1 MSSSFAKKLADSDK
15 RVRDKTF
22 VNVSKWLA
30 SRETLTAIDG
40 KKLWRGLFYSYWHAD
55 GRATQLEVANKMGA
69 LVHVLNREVAM
80 VYLEAGLWT
89 MRTEWGGIDKHRM
102 DKYCLLTRRVLHHG
116 FRFAGER
123 GWDMADDI
131 GRAMAEAIFGAP
143 KSAQLEGIGFKLHV
157 AEVFLREVEAVCKGE
172 TGLAMDDGEEEIEA
186 GAPTPIPSGALAA
199 LVVVFINAMQK
210 EESNVLLKRIRT
222 DVFEPLTDASR
233 ASEDPRAPRLTP
245 SALKK
250 LYERAITL
258 GAEHG
263 VDDACRESL
272 YELHAMLK
280 KGASKIKKD
289 AEARGEDPEAEDV
302 ASPPKKRKQNGVSQ
316 ESAGLVNGST
326 EKKKKKKST
335 KSTSP
340 STKRPRRKKRN
351 VVSANVAW
359 QRSSPREKQRKSE
372 ALRRRRRKS
381 QAQSHPMMPRRQNR
395 QTRQRGVDR
404 SWSPCAPS
412 WTAETPRRRR
422 RRSTRSTPR
431 PCPRDRNA

>member
-1 MSSSFAKKLADSDK
+1 MVGQS
-15 RVRDKTF
+15 RD
-22 VNVSKWLA
+22 A
-30 SRETLTAIDG
+30 AAIDG

-69 LVHVLNREVAM
+69 LVHVLNREVAT

-172 TGLAMDDGEEEIEA
+172 TGLAMDDGEEDVEA

-199 LVVVFINAMQK
+199 LVVIFVNAMQK

-280 KGASKIKKD
+280 KGASKIKRD

-302 ASPPKKRKQNGVSQ
+302 AAPPKKQNGVSQ
-316 ESAGLVNGST
+316 ESAEVANGST
-326 EKKKKKKST
+326 EKKKKKKMM
-335 KSTSP
+335 K
-340 STKRPRRKKRN
+340 TKRKDDEVRR
-351 VVSANVAW
+351 S
-359 QRSSPREKQRKSE
+359 
-372 ALRRRRRKS
+372 RRRRGRQEREETSKARTS
-381 QAQSHPMMPRRQNR
+381 SGQGARRAR
-395 QTRQRGVDR
+395 SRGR
-404 SWSPCAPS
+404 AK
-412 WTAETPRRRR
+412 R
-422 RRSTRSTPR
+422 
-431 PCPRDRNA
+431 

>member
-1 MSSSFAKKLADSDK
+1 
-15 RVRDKTF
+15 
-22 VNVSKWLA
+22 
-30 SRETLTAIDG
+30 
-40 KKLWRGLFYSYWHAD
+40 
-55 GRATQLEVANKMGA
+55 
-69 LVHVLNREVAM
+69 
-80 VYLEAGLWT
+80 
-89 MRTEWGGIDKHRM
+89 
-102 DKYCLLTRRVLHHG
+102 
-116 FRFAGER
+116 
-123 GWDMADDI
+123 MADDI
-131 GRAMAEAIFGAP
+131 GRTMAEAIFGAP

-326 EKKKKKKST
+326 EKKKKKTKRKVDEVDEPVDEEAAKKEKKRRKRERRLAKELAAREAEEERSAKKKKKKKSSS
-335 KSTSP
+335 KSSDDAATAKSSDAPERSGSKLVAMRAVVDRGNSASPTPSLDSLDSP
-340 STKRPRRKKRN
+340 SMSPRSKRLMWNDEGITYSSPDLRGPINTKRGKQNLRLTPTKTIFRPIHGKTHSAPPKQTKTKLSNGVKR
-351 VVSANVAW
+351 SA
-359 QRSSPREKQRKSE
+359 E
-372 ALRRRRRKS
+372 AFF
-381 QAQSHPMMPRRQNR
+381 
-395 QTRQRGVDR
+395 
-404 SWSPCAPS
+404 
-412 WTAETPRRRR
+412 
-422 RRSTRSTPR
+422 
-431 PCPRDRNA
+431 